1 LHNEY
6 DDNNNNNDDDDT
18 ETCSVKET
26 LLESEFNFP
35 TKQLSRQ
42 KDMVEIL
49 KRYRSRV

>member
-1 LHNEY
+1 LYNEH
-6 DDNNNNNDDDDT
+6 DDNNNNNDDDDDDT

-42 KDMVEIL
+42 KYLGGNSREI
-49 KRYRSRV
+49 